1 MGFNP
6 LSWGSS
12 LDPFSFVSDNL
23 QSDIDKNRNVS
34 ASKELMDYQNKL
46 QNENWEKQ
54 TEYYSPQNV
63 MDRFKAAG
71 LNPHLIYGAGT
82 QSLSAAGNI
91 GNVST
96 PSSSYKT
103 DSVKNMIAS
112 QITAAQ
118 IKNLHEQNLNIKEQ
132 NKVLSAEAALKEQQA
147 EAARL
152 GNLRTYKELPFWAE
166 NADSERR
173 SKRAGAEIAEAESY
187 LRSIDKE
194 FKYDEKTWQVNALK
208 QKWHNLT
215 QEEQNM
221 IAEKAVKEAQKI
233 YYEAAAGNQ
242 KAQASLAP
250 SQIAL
255 NGALTQQAFNN
266 ALFTDTQNFIAG
278 FEKALVKAG
287 IDPKLKPEY
296 RYALFFILSQ
306 LIDVPGENNDNVQ
319 YYRNGKYY
327 KSVKQLAVKV
337 LQAVDE

>member
-23 QSDIDKNRNVS
+23 QSDIDKNRNIS

-54 TEYYSPQNV
+54 TEYYSPKNV

-71 LNPHLIYGAGT
+71 LNPHLIYGAGS
-82 QSLSAAGNI
+82 QSLSASGNI

-118 IKNLHEQNLNIKEQ
+118 VKNLHEQNLNIKEQ
-132 NKVLSAEAALKEQQA
+132 NKVLSAEASLKEQQA

-152 GNLRTYKELPFWAE
+152 ANFRTQKEMPFWAE

-187 LRSIDKE
+187 LRSVDKE

-208 QKWHNLT
+208 QKWYNLT
-215 QEEQNM
+215 QEEKNM
-221 IAEKAVKEAQKI
+221 VAEHAVKKAQEV
-233 YYEAAAGNQ
+233 YYYASASNQ
-242 KAQASLAP
+242 KAQASVAP

-255 NGALTQQAFNN
+255 NGALLKQALNN
-266 ALFTDTQNFIAG
+266 ALLLDSQNFIAS
-278 FEKALVKAG
+278 FERALVKAG
-287 IDPKLKPEY
+287 VDPKLKPEY
-296 RYALFFILSQ
+296 RYALFSALSQ
-306 LIDVPGENNDNVQ
+306 LIDVPGEEHVQ
-319 YYRNGKYY
+319 YYRNGKLY
-327 KSVKQLAVKV
+327 KKRQTVGGQIKYVE
-337 LQAVDE
+337 VDE

>member
-1 MGFNP
+1 MT
-6 LSWGSS
+6 WGSS
-12 LDPFSFVSDNL
+12 FDPVTFVTDNI
-23 QSDIDKNRNVS
+23 QSDIDKNRNIS

-46 QNENWEKQ
+46 QNQNWEKQ
-54 TEYYSPQNV
+54 TEYYSPKNV
-63 MDRFKAAG
+63 MDRFKSAG

-82 QSLSAAGNI
+82 QSMSAAGNI

-118 IKNLHEQNLNIKEQ
+118 VKNLHEQNLNIKEQ

-152 GNLRTYKELPFWAE
+152 ANLRSYKELPFWAE

-173 SKRAGAEIAEAESY
+173 SKRAAAEISEAESY

-221 IAEKAVKEAQKI
+221 ISENALKNAQKI
-233 YYEAAAGNQ
+233 YYEAAATNQ
-242 KAQASLAP
+242 KAQASVAP

-255 NGALTQQAFNN
+255 NGALLRQAISN
-266 ALFTDTQNFIAG
+266 AIFTDTKNFVES
-278 FEKALVKAG
+278 FEKTLVENG

-296 RYALFFILSQ
+296 RYALFFTLSQ
-306 LIDVPGENNDNVQ
+306 LIDVPGEEHIE
-319 YYRNGKYY
+319 YYHNGKYY
-327 KSVKQLAVKV
+327 KKRQTVGGKIKYVEV
-337 LQAVDE
+337 NE